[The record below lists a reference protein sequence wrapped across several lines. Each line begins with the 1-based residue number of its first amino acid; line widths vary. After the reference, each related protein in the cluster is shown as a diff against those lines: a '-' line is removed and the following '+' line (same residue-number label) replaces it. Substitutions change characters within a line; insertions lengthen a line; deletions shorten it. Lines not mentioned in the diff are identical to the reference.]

1 VTLCLNCHREITEG
15 LAREGVNM
23 HPEKN
28 VRKLIA
34 LVLRGYAVLFDGL
47 AASSRKWATLLE
59 NDDES

>member
-1 VTLCLNCHREITEG
+1 
-15 LAREGVNM
+15 M